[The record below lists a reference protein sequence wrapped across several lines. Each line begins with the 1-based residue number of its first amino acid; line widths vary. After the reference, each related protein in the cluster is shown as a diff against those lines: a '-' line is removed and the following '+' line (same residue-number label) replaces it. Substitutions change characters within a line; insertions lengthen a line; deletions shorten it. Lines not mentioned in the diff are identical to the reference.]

1 MIEGLEVFFVGFQ
14 SAEDSFEGVNIPS
27 LISLKSA

>member
-1 MIEGLEVFFVGFQ
+1 MIEDSEIFFVGFQ
-14 SAEDSFEGVNIPS
+14 CVEDSLEEVNIPS

>member
-1 MIEGLEVFFVGFQ
+1 MIEGLEIVFVEFQ
-14 SAEDSFEGVNIPS
+14 CVEDSLKEVNIPS